1 MAPFEA
7 LYGRWCISPLC
18 WETLGERSLVGPEW
32 VQQTSEKV
40 RENRKNILA
49 TQSHQK
55 SYADVR
61 SEIWNLQWV
70 TKSFSGYH
78 LLKELFDSV
87 SPESLAR
94 DTLDRSLSWPRW
106 ATWLIAYNCRIPWQ
120 GYTRYFM
127 SLCWGSSYGIWTIR
141 SRWNQLLCIRIWLW
155 SVVRCVCWTSERVLR
170 KRSIKYVKVLW
181 TNQSEREATWELEEL
196 MQQKYPE
203 LFVVGECCWFIN
215 LFFCR
220 SDRSVR
226 IRGRI
231 LLRGVECDTQFAK
244 KRSGGYSFFIFF
256 SFGWCAFGVWN
267 FWEAFTSKTVE
278 CLVRSCRVSELGRG
292 SQSGPL
298 ASPKP

>member
-1 MAPFEA
+1 MVSRSKRSKPWKICCVLVFCHGRVPGRIILHWQSLLITTATRLASKMAPFEA

-18 WETLGERSLVGPEW
+18 WETLGERSLVGPDW

-127 SLCWGSSYGIWTIR
+127 SLC
-141 SRWNQLLCIRIWLW
+141 
-155 SVVRCVCWTSERVLR
+155 
-170 KRSIKYVKVLW
+170 
-181 TNQSEREATWELEEL
+181 
-196 MQQKYPE
+196 
-203 LFVVGECCWFIN
+203 
-215 LFFCR
+215 
-220 SDRSVR
+220 
-226 IRGRI
+226 
-231 LLRGVECDTQFAK
+231 
-244 KRSGGYSFFIFF
+244 
-256 SFGWCAFGVWN
+256 
-267 FWEAFTSKTVE
+267 
-278 CLVRSCRVSELGRG
+278 
-292 SQSGPL
+292 
-298 ASPKP
+298 